1 AQVPR
6 IDCAYVP
13 QPAPGWQTRPN
24 MANAATEQST
34 DCPFCNL
41 PESRIVHANALAA
54 AVRDAYPVAP
64 GHTLV
69 IPRRHAGSF
78 FELHP
83 AEQAAMLAL
92 LDQARAALDGEFAP
106 DGYTI
111 GINDGAA
118 AGQTVPHVHLHL
130 IPRHRGD
137 VEDPRGGIRWVLPAK
152 AKYWP

>member
-1 AQVPR
+1 
-6 IDCAYVP
+6 
-13 QPAPGWQTRPN
+13 
-24 MANAATEQST
+24 MANAATKPPA

-41 PESRIVHANALAA
+41 PELRIVHADALAVV
-54 AVRDAYPVAP
+54 VRDAYPVAP
-64 GHTLV
+64 GHSLV

-78 FELHP
+78 FELQP
-83 AEQAAMLAL
+83 SEQAAMLSL
-92 LDQARAALDGEFAP
+92 LDQARADLEREFAP

-137 VEDPRGGIRWVLPAK
+137 VDDPRGGVRWVLPAK
-152 AKYWP
+152 ARYWP

>member
-1 AQVPR
+1 
-6 IDCAYVP
+6 
-13 QPAPGWQTRPN
+13 
-24 MANAATEQST
+24 MANAAIELSA

-41 PESRIVHANALAA
+41 PELRIVHANVLAV

-64 GHTLV
+64 GHTLA

-83 AEQAAMLAL
+83 SEQAAMLSL
-92 LDQARAALDGEFAP
+92 LDQARVALDGEFAP

-111 GINDGAA
+111 GINEGAA

-152 AKYWP
+152 ARYWP

>member
-1 AQVPR
+1 MPTV
-6 IDCAYVP
+6 
-13 QPAPGWQTRPN
+13 
-24 MANAATEQST
+24 
-34 DCPFCNL
+34 DCPFCSP
-41 PESRIVHANALAA
+41 PETRIVHGHALAVV
-54 AVRDAYPVAP
+54 VRDAYPVAP

-83 AEQAAMLAL
+83 SEQAAMLSL
-92 LDQARAALDGEFAP
+92 LDQARADLEREFVP

-137 VEDPRGGIRWVLPAK
+137 VDDPMGGIRWVLPAK
-152 AKYWP
+152 ARYWP